1 MVFFFKLFRNC
12 FALACLLL
20 AWTNGGFIL
29 ASGNAGSGNAAAPAN
44 RLPACPVSFLMDAV
58 ADARGNV
65 WVAAEAG
72 GVWKLEAGTWRA
84 MHREPGFPPT
94 MNCYAI
100 AEDLQGRI
108 WVGTDNQGVAVW
120 NDETWKTYDQLSGL
134 LGERVFAIR
143 ISPVTGLVALATS
156 GGLCLYDPAGKSW

>member
-1 MVFFFKLFRNC
+1 MANNYRAWFSFKLFRNC

-84 MHREPGFPPT
+84 MHREPGFPHHE
-94 MNCYAI
+94 CYAI

-108 WVGTDNQGVAVW
+108 WVGTDNQGW
-120 NDETWKTYDQLSGL
+120 LSGTARHGRL
-134 LGERVFAIR
+134 T
-143 ISPVTGLVALATS
+143 ISFPDYWEKACLPS
-156 GGLCLYDPAGKSW
+156 G

>member
-72 GVWKLEAGTWRA
+72 ASGSWKPELGAPCIGSRD
-84 MHREPGFPPT
+84 FPP
-94 MNCYAI
+94 
-100 AEDLQGRI
+100 
-108 WVGTDNQGVAVW
+108 
-120 NDETWKTYDQLSGL
+120 
-134 LGERVFAIR
+134 
-143 ISPVTGLVALATS
+143 P
-156 GGLCLYDPAGKSW
+156 

>member
-58 ADARGNV
+58 ADARGKYG
-65 WVAAEAG
+65 WRRRLGASG
-72 GVWKLEAGTWRA
+72 SWKPGTWLRHA
-84 MHREPGFPPT
+84 SGAGISPHHELLCHCRGLAGPV
-94 MNCYAI
+94 
-100 AEDLQGRI
+100 
-108 WVGTDNQGVAVW
+108 WVGTDNQGVLSGTA
-120 NDETWKTYDQLSGL
+120 ETWKTYDQLSGI
-134 LGERVFAIR
+134 GRTRVCH
-143 ISPVTGLVALATS
+143 P
-156 GGLCLYDPAGKSW
+156 